1 MATFERIFFSVMNK
15 LQAAGLVGKR
25 ARHSRCSRVSSVLA
39 FLVILGVL
47 ACSYIRPARSS
58 VGHSHFSALV
68 G

>member
-47 ACSYIRPARSS
+47 A
-58 VGHSHFSALV
+58 F
-68 G
+68 